1 LFDPSF
7 DEEVQGNLTMHP
19 IEQILVL
26 LRRGA
31 CADYDSDRVT
41 QLAHALQCASL
52 AEAADASPALIVA
65 ALLHDIGHL
74 VHQLGPNVAG
84 RGIDDR
90 HEVRGRD
97 FLGKW
102 FTEEVTGPVRLH
114 VDAKRYLCATD
125 ASYFSLLSPASVRSL
140 ALQGGPFPATLAEG
154 FIGLPHAKAA
164 VQLRR
169 WDEAAKIPG
178 RTTPD
183 LAHFGPYIEAG
194 LRLAA

>member
-1 LFDPSF
+1 
-7 DEEVQGNLTMHP
+7 MHP
-19 IEQILVL
+19 IDQIIER

-31 CADYDSDRVT
+31 AAEYGSDGVT
-41 QLAHALQCASL
+41 QLEHALQCAAL
-52 AEAADASPALIVA
+52 AEAADAEPRLIVA

-74 VHQLGPNVAG
+74 VHDLGRDPAR

-90 HEVRGRD
+90 HEVRGREW
-97 FLGKW
+97 LGKW
-102 FTEEVTGPVRLH
+102 FAEDVTGPVRLH

-125 ASYFSLLSPASVRSL
+125 PDYFAILSPASVRSL
-140 ALQGGPFPATLAEG
+140 ALQDGPFPTALAEG

-169 WDEAAKIPG
+169 WDEGAKIPG
-178 RTTPD
+178 RATPD
-183 LAHFGPYIEAG
+183 LEHFRGYLDMS

>member
-1 LFDPSF
+1 
-7 DEEVQGNLTMHP
+7 MHP
-19 IEQILVL
+19 IEQILAL

-31 CADYDSDRVT
+31 SADYDSDQIT
-41 QLAHALQCASL
+41 QLAHALQCATL
-52 AEAADASPALIVA
+52 AEEAGAASPLIVA

-74 VHQLGPNVAG
+74 VHQLGPNVAR

-97 FLGKW
+97 WLGKW
-102 FTEEVTGPVRLH
+102 FAEDVTGPVRLH

-125 ASYFSLLSPASVRSL
+125 ADYFSLLSPASVRSL
-140 ALQGGPFPATLAEG
+140 ALQGGPFPIALAEG

-169 WDEAAKIPG
+169 WDEGAKIPG
-178 RTTPD
+178 RVTPD
-183 LAHFGPYIEAG
+183 LDHFRPHLEMG

>member
-1 LFDPSF
+1 
-7 DEEVQGNLTMHP
+7 MHP
-19 IEQILVL
+19 IEQILAL

-31 CADYDSDRVT
+31 SADYDSDEVT
-41 QLAHALQCASL
+41 QLAHALQCATL
-52 AEAADASPALIVA
+52 AEEAGAAAPLIVA

-74 VHQLGPNVAG
+74 AHELGPNVAR

-97 FLGKW
+97 WLGKW
-102 FTEEVTGPVRLH
+102 FAEDVTGPVRLH

-125 ASYFSLLSPASVRSL
+125 PEYFSILSPASVRSL
-140 ALQGGPFPATLAEG
+140 ALQGGPFPTTLAEG

-169 WDEAAKIPG
+169 WDEGAKLPG
-178 RTTPD
+178 RATPD
-183 LAHFGPYIEAG
+183 LDHFRRHLEVG

>member
-1 LFDPSF
+1 M
-7 DEEVQGNLTMHP
+7 QP
-19 IEQILVL
+19 IDQIIDR

-31 CADYDSDRVT
+31 GPDYGSDRVT
-41 QLAHALQCASL
+41 QLEHALQCATL
-52 AEAADASPALIVA
+52 AEEAGAASALIIA

-74 VHQLGPNVAG
+74 VHELPRNVAR

-97 FLGKW
+97 WLGKW
-102 FTEEVTGPVRLH
+102 FAEDVTGPVRLH

-125 ASYFSLLSPASVRSL
+125 PGYRQILSPASAQSL
-140 ALQGGPFPATLAEG
+140 ALQGGPFPIALAEG

-169 WDEAAKIPG
+169 WDEAAKVPG
-178 RTTPD
+178 RATPD
-183 LAHFGPYIEAG
+183 LDHFRPYLEAH

>member
-1 LFDPSF
+1 
-7 DEEVQGNLTMHP
+7 MHP
-19 IEQILVL
+19 IEQILAL

-31 CADYDSDRVT
+31 SADYDSDQVT
-41 QLAHALQCASL
+41 QLAHALQCATL
-52 AEAADASPALIVA
+52 AEEAGAASSLVVA
-65 ALLHDIGHL
+65 ALLHDVGHL
-74 VHQLGPNVAG
+74 VHHLGPDVAR

-102 FTEEVTGPVRLH
+102 FTEDVTGPVRLH

-125 ASYFSLLSPASVRSL
+125 ADYFSLLSPASVRSL
-140 ALQGGPFPATLAEG
+140 ALQGGPFPTALAEG

-169 WDEAAKIPG
+169 WDEGAKIAG
-178 RTTPD
+178 RATLD
-183 LAHFGPYIEAG
+183 LDHFRPHLEAG

>member
-1 LFDPSF
+1 
-7 DEEVQGNLTMHP
+7 MHP
-19 IEQILVL
+19 IDQILAL

-31 CADYDSDRVT
+31 SADYDSDQVT
-41 QLAHALQCASL
+41 QLAHALQCATL
-52 AEAADASPALIVA
+52 AEEAGAVSPLIVA

-74 VHQLGPNVAG
+74 VHQLGPGVAR
-84 RGIDDR
+84 RGVDDR

-97 FLGKW
+97 WLGKW
-102 FTEEVTGPVRLH
+102 FAEDVTGPVRLH

-125 ASYFSLLSPASVRSL
+125 DDYFALLSPASVRSL
-140 ALQGGPFPATLAEG
+140 AIQGGPFPAALAEG

-169 WDEAAKIPG
+169 WDEGAKIPG
-178 RTTPD
+178 RITPD
-183 LAHFGPYIEAG
+183 LEHFRPHLAVG

>member
-1 LFDPSF
+1 
-7 DEEVQGNLTMHP
+7 MHP
-19 IEQILVL
+19 IEQILSL

-31 CADYDSDRVT
+31 SADYGSDKVT
-41 QLAHALQCASL
+41 QLAHALQCATL
-52 AEAADASPALIVA
+52 AEEAGAASPLIVA

-74 VHQLGPNVAG
+74 VHQLGPDVAR

-102 FTEEVTGPVRLH
+102 FAEDVTGPVRLH
-114 VDAKRYLCATD
+114 VDAKRYLCASD
-125 ASYFSLLSPASVRSL
+125 AAYFSILSPASVRSL
-140 ALQGGPFPATLAEG
+140 ALQGGPFPAALAEG
-154 FIGLPHAKAA
+154 FIGLPHAKGA

-169 WDEAAKIPG
+169 WDEGAKIPG
-178 RTTPD
+178 RVTPD
-183 LAHFGPYIEAG
+183 LDHFRPHLELG